1 MFSSIKTIL
10 IALMIAAILV
20 VSVAVLIFA
29 VSEHEA
35 LYLEA
40 VESDLDALSTNM
52 ADDIVGLMAN
62 DPDPFELSIPLLRLD
77 RYDNVKYASILDGKG
92 KLLHSYY
99 GQAVAPEEQALLS
112 AREFDPGSIQ
122 PGMSKTESEL
132 VAFKPI
138 GAAQLGLG
146 YLLIV
151 NDIRG
156 PLDQSRRA
164 LLLNVAPLALV
175 VVTLSIVAAF
185 MLHHKMLS
193 PLTRLSRFA
202 RDVERTK
209 DYRLRIEVAGRNEV
223 AALGHNINRMMST
236 INSETDK
243 NLKQTR
249 KLIEQRKTMERLA
262 NFDSLTGLPNRQFFM
277 ESLSIELTRA
287 RRAGQDVA
295 LMFFDLDGFKGVNDS
310 FGHETGDLLLIEVSK
325 RIKDHMRGG
334 DLISRLGGDEFLIL
348 LHNNPDEFTLVNIAD
363 RMIEGLQKP
372 FSIKNWEINTGVSIG
387 IARASD
393 AGYDLSKFVSNA
405 DVAMYRSK
413 MTGRGVYTL
422 FAQEMM
428 EDAKR
433 KLQIAN
439 AIGAAIEGD
448 EFALVYQGKVSPAE
462 DLVGFEANLRWFSPT
477 LGAVFPN
484 EFIPIAEQS
493 GKMPS
498 VTRWVLER
506 LCLDMPRIHEIIGK
520 KLTVS
525 VNLSALD
532 LKQPDL
538 FEFVEGLI
546 AKYQIDPAWLEFE
559 VTESAY
565 LENFDMASHFFQAA
579 RQTGCSLALDD
590 FGTGYSSLSYLTKI
604 PISTL
609 KIDREFVNNLGSSQK
624 DCLVTEAIIGMARR
638 LQLKICAEGVET
650 REQFDFLVENGCDQL
665 QGYLFFKPVLLQDL
679 TARPNETRELR
690 LAGRG

>member
-1 MFSSIKTIL
+1 MFSSIKTTL
-10 IALMIAAILV
+10 IALMIAAILI
-20 VSVAVLIFA
+20 VSVSVLIFA
-29 VSEHEA
+29 VSEHET

-52 ADDIVGLMAN
+52 ADDIVGLMAS

-77 RYDNVKYASILDGKG
+77 QYDNVKYASILDAEG
-92 KLLHSYY
+92 KLLHGYY

-112 AREFDPGSIQ
+112 AREFDPDSIQ
-122 PGMSKTESEL
+122 PGMSETEDEL
-132 VAFKPI
+132 IALKPI
-138 GAAQLGLG
+138 GEERLRLG

-151 NDIRG
+151 NDIGG

-185 MLHHKMLS
+185 LLHHKMLS

-209 DYRLRIEVAGRNEV
+209 DYRLTVKVEGQNEV

-236 INSETDK
+236 INSETEK

-249 KLIEQRKTMERLA
+249 KLIEQQKAMERLA

-325 RIKDHMRGG
+325 RIKNYMRGG
-334 DLISRLGGDEFLIL
+334 DLLSRLGGDEFLIL
-348 LHNNPDEFTLVNIAD
+348 LHNNPNEFTLVNIAD
-363 RMIEGLQKP
+363 RIIEGLQRP
-372 FSIKNWEINTGVSIG
+372 FSINNWEINTGVSIG

-448 EFALVYQGKVSPAE
+448 EFALVYQGKVSPAA

-477 LGAVFPN
+477 LGLVFPS

-493 GKMPS
+493 GKMVS

-506 LCLDMPRIHEIIGK
+506 LCRDMPRIHEITGK

-538 FEFVEGLI
+538 FEFVSGLL
-546 AKYQIDPAWLEFE
+546 ATYQIDPAWLEFE
-559 VTESAY
+559 ITESAY

-579 RQTGCSLALDD
+579 SQTGCSLALDD

-604 PISTL
+604 PINTL
-609 KIDREFVNNLGSSQK
+609 KIDRQFVNNLGSSEK

-638 LQLKICAEGVET
+638 LKLKICAEGVET
-650 REQFDFLVENGCDQL
+650 REQFDFLVKSGCDQV
-665 QGYLFFKPVLLQDL
+665 QGYLFFKPTLLRDL
-679 TARPNETRELR
+679 TARPGMK
-690 LAGRG
+690 LAG

>member
-1 MFSSIKTIL
+1 MFSSIKTTL
-10 IALMIAAILV
+10 IALIISAILI
-20 VSVAVLIFA
+20 VSVFVLILA
-29 VSEHEA
+29 VSEHED

-52 ADDIVGLMAN
+52 ADDIVGLMAS
-62 DPDPFELSIPLLRLD
+62 DPDPFELTIPLLRLD
-77 RYDNVKYASILDGKG
+77 RYDNVKYARILDAEG
-92 KLLHSYY
+92 KLLQGYY
-99 GQAVAPEEQALLS
+99 GQAVAPEDQIPVPDRA
-112 AREFDPGSIQ
+112 FDPGSIQ
-122 PGMSKTESEL
+122 PGMSETEDEL
-132 VAFKPI
+132 VALKLI
-138 GAAQLGLG
+138 GEARLPLG

-164 LLLNVAPLALV
+164 LLLNVAPFALV
-175 VVTLSIVAAF
+175 VVTLAIVATF
-185 MLHHKMLS
+185 LLHHKMLS

-209 DYRLRIEVAGRNEV
+209 DYRLRIEVAGQHEV
-223 AALGHNINRMMST
+223 AVLGHNINRMMST

-243 NLKQTR
+243 NLKQTQ
-249 KLIEQRKTMERLA
+249 KLIEQQKAMERLA

-277 ESLSIELTRA
+277 QSLSIELTRA
-287 RRAGQDVA
+287 QRAGRDVA

-334 DLISRLGGDEFLIL
+334 DLVFRLGGDEFLIL
-348 LHNNPDEFTLVNIAD
+348 LHNDPDEFTLVNIAD

-413 MTGRGVYTL
+413 MTGRGVYTF

-439 AIGAAIEGD
+439 SINSAIEND
-448 EFALVYQGKVSPAE
+448 EFALVYQGKVSPAAE
-462 DLVGFEANLRWFSPT
+462 LVGFEANLRWFSPK

-493 GKMPS
+493 GKMTG

-506 LCLDMPRIHEIIGK
+506 LCRDMPRIHEITGK

-538 FEFVEGLI
+538 FEFVLGLI
-546 AKYQIDPAWLEFE
+546 AKYEIDPALLEFE

-565 LENFDMASHFFQAA
+565 LENFDMASRFFQAA
-579 RQTGCSLALDD
+579 SQAGCSLALDD

-604 PISTL
+604 PLNTL
-609 KIDREFVNNLGSSQK
+609 KIDRQFVQNLGSSEK

-638 LQLKICAEGVET
+638 LKLKICAEGVET
-650 REQFDFLVENGCDQL
+650 REQFDFLVESGCDQV
-665 QGYLFFKPVLLQDL
+665 QGYLFFKPVLLRDL
-679 TARPNETRELR
+679 TARPYETRELR
-690 LAGRG
+690 LARRG

>member
-1 MFSSIKTIL
+1 MFSSIKTTL
-10 IALMIAAILV
+10 IALMVSAIII
-20 VSVAVLIFA
+20 VSFSVLISA

-77 RYDNVKYASILDGKG
+77 QYDNVKYARILDAEG
-92 KLLHSYY
+92 KLLQGYY
-99 GQAVAPEEQALLS
+99 GQAGAPEDQKPPLPA
-112 AREFDPGSIQ
+112 AEFDPDSIQ
-122 PGMSKTESEL
+122 PGMSETESEL
-132 VAFKPI
+132 VALKPI
-138 GAAQLGLG
+138 GEERLRLG

-185 MLHHKMLS
+185 LLHHKMLS

-209 DYRLRIEVAGRNEV
+209 DYRLRVRVEGQNEV

-236 INSETDK
+236 INSETEK

-287 RRAGQDVA
+287 QRAGQDVA
-295 LMFFDLDGFKGVNDS
+295 LMFFDLDEFKGVNDS

-334 DLISRLGGDEFLIL
+334 DLMARLGGDEFLIL
-348 LHNNPDEFTLVNIAD
+348 LHNNPDEFTLVNIAN
-363 RMIEGLQKP
+363 RIIEGLQRP
-372 FSIKNWEINTGVSIG
+372 FTINNWEINTGVSIG

-428 EDAKR
+428 EDARR

-439 AIGAAIEGD
+439 SIGAAIEGD
-448 EFALVYQGKVSPAE
+448 EFALVYQGKVSPEA
-462 DLVGFEANLRWFSPT
+462 DLVGFEANLRWFSPK
-477 LGAVFPN
+477 LGAVFPS

-493 GKMPS
+493 GKMVS
-498 VTRWVLER
+498 LTRWVLER
-506 LCLDMPRIHEIIGK
+506 LCRDMPRIHEITGK

-532 LKQPDL
+532 LKKPGL
-538 FEFVEGLI
+538 FEFIAGLL
-546 AKYQIDPAWLEFE
+546 ATYQIDPAWLEFE

-565 LENFDMASHFFQAA
+565 LENFDMANRFFQATSQA
-579 RQTGCSLALDD
+579 GCSLALDD

-604 PISTL
+604 PINTL
-609 KIDREFVNNLGSSQK
+609 KIDRQFVNNLGSSEK

-638 LQLKICAEGVET
+638 LHLKICAEGVET

-665 QGYLFFKPVLLQDL
+665 QGYLFFKPVRLQEL
-679 TARPNETRELR
+679 TARPGMK
-690 LAGRG
+690 LAG

>member
-1 MFSSIKTIL
+1 MFSSIKTTL
-10 IALMIAAILV
+10 VALMISAILI
-20 VSVAVLIFA
+20 VSIAVLIFA
-29 VSEHEA
+29 VSEHET

-52 ADDIVGLMAN
+52 ADDIVGLMAS

-77 RYDNVKYASILDGKG
+77 QYDNVKYASILDAEG
-92 KLLHSYY
+92 KLLHGYY

-112 AREFDPGSIQ
+112 AREFDPDSIQ
-122 PGMSKTESEL
+122 PGMSETEDEL
-132 VAFKPI
+132 IALKPI
-138 GAAQLGLG
+138 GEARLRLG

-151 NDIRG
+151 NDIGG

-175 VVTLSIVAAF
+175 VVTLAIVAAVL
-185 MLHHKMLS
+185 LHHKMLS

-209 DYRLRIEVAGRNEV
+209 DYRLRAKVEGQNEV
-223 AALGHNINRMMST
+223 AALGQNINRMMST

-249 KLIEQRKTMERLA
+249 KLIEQRKAMERLA

-334 DLISRLGGDEFLIL
+334 DLLSRLGGDEFLIL
-348 LHNNPDEFTLVNIAD
+348 LHNNPNEFTLVNIAD
-363 RMIEGLQKP
+363 RIIEGLQRP
-372 FSIKNWEINTGVSIG
+372 FSINNWEINTGVSIG

-448 EFALVYQGKVSPAE
+448 EFALVYQGKVSPEA
-462 DLVGFEANLRWFSPT
+462 DLVGFEANLRWFSPK

-493 GKMPS
+493 GKMVS

-506 LCLDMPRIHEIIGK
+506 LCRDMPRIHEITGK

-532 LKQPDL
+532 LKKPGL
-538 FEFVEGLI
+538 FEFIAGLL
-546 AKYQIDPAWLEFE
+546 ATYQIDPAWLEFE

-565 LENFDMASHFFQAA
+565 LENFDMANRFFQATSQA
-579 RQTGCSLALDD
+579 GCSLALDD

-604 PISTL
+604 PINTL
-609 KIDREFVNNLGSSQK
+609 KIDRQFVNNLGSSEK
-624 DCLVTEAIIGMARR
+624 DCLVTEAIIGMAKR
-638 LQLKICAEGVET
+638 LKLKICAEGVET
-650 REQFDFLVENGCDQL
+650 RKQFDFLVESGCDQV
-665 QGYLFFKPVLLQDL
+665 QGYLFFKPVLLRDL
-679 TARPNETRELR
+679 TALPGMKR
-690 LAGRG
+690 AG

>member
-1 MFSSIKTIL
+1 MFSSIKTTL
-10 IALMIAAILV
+10 IALMVSAIII
-20 VSVAVLIFA
+20 VSFSVLIFA

-77 RYDNVKYASILDGKG
+77 QYDNVKYARILDAEG
-92 KLLHSYY
+92 KLLQGYY
-99 GQAVAPEEQALLS
+99 GQAGAPEDQKPPLPA
-112 AREFDPGSIQ
+112 AKFDPGSIQ
-122 PGMSKTESEL
+122 PGMSETEGEL
-132 VAFKPI
+132 VALKPI
-138 GAAQLGLG
+138 GEERLRLG

-185 MLHHKMLS
+185 LLHHKMLS

-249 KLIEQRKTMERLA
+249 KLIEQRKAMERLA

-287 RRAGQDVA
+287 RRASQDVA

-334 DLISRLGGDEFLIL
+334 DLMARLGGDEFLIL
-348 LHNNPDEFTLVNIAD
+348 LHNNPDEFTLVNIAN
-363 RMIEGLQKP
+363 RIIEGLQRP
-372 FSIKNWEINTGVSIG
+372 FTINNWEINTGVSIG

-428 EDAKR
+428 EDARR

-439 AIGAAIEGD
+439 SIGAAIEGD
-448 EFALVYQGKVSPAE
+448 EFALVYQGKVSPEA
-462 DLVGFEANLRWFSPT
+462 DLVGFEANLRWFSPK

-493 GKMPS
+493 GKMVS
-498 VTRWVLER
+498 LTRWVLER
-506 LCLDMPRIHEIIGK
+506 LCRDMPRIHEITGK

-532 LKQPDL
+532 LKKPGL
-538 FEFVEGLI
+538 FEFIAGLL
-546 AKYQIDPAWLEFE
+546 ATYQIDPAWLEFE

-565 LENFDMASHFFQAA
+565 LENFDMANRFFQATSQA
-579 RQTGCSLALDD
+579 GCSLALDD

-604 PISTL
+604 PINTL
-609 KIDREFVNNLGSSQK
+609 KIDRQFVNNLGSSEK

-638 LQLKICAEGVET
+638 LHLKICAEGVET

-665 QGYLFFKPVLLQDL
+665 QGYLFFKPVRLQEL
-679 TARPNETRELR
+679 TARPGMK
-690 LAGRG
+690 LAG

>member
-1 MFSSIKTIL
+1 MFSSIKTTL
-10 IALMIAAILV
+10 IALMISAILI
-20 VSVAVLIFA
+20 VSFSVLIFA

-35 LYLEA
+35 LYLKA

-62 DPDPFELSIPLLRLD
+62 DPDPFELELKLLLLD
-77 RYDNVKYASILDGKG
+77 RYDNVKYASILDAEGKAVY
-92 KLLHSYY
+92 LYY
-99 GQAVAPEEQALLS
+99 GQAVAPEDQTSLP

-122 PGMSKTESEL
+122 PGMSETEGEL
-132 VAFKPI
+132 VALKLI
-138 GAAQLGLG
+138 GEARLPLG

-164 LLLNVAPLALV
+164 LLFNVAPLALV
-175 VVTLSIVAAF
+175 VVTLAIMAAF
-185 MLHHKMLS
+185 LLHHKMLS

-209 DYRLRIEVAGRNEV
+209 DYRLRIEVAGQNEV
-223 AALGHNINRMMST
+223 AVLGHNINRMMST

-243 NLKQTR
+243 NLKHTR
-249 KLIEQRKTMERLA
+249 KLIEQRKAMERLA

-348 LHNNPDEFTLVNIAD
+348 VHNDPDEFTLVNIAD
-363 RMIEGLQKP
+363 RIIEGLQKP

-422 FAQEMM
+422 FAEEMM

-439 AIGAAIEGD
+439 SIGAAIEND
-448 EFALVYQGKVSPAE
+448 EFALVYQGKVSPEA
-462 DLVGFEANLRWFSPT
+462 DLIGFEANLRWFSPK

-493 GKMPS
+493 GKMAS

-506 LCLDMPRIHEIIGK
+506 LCRDMPQVHEIVGK

-532 LKQPDL
+532 LKKPGL

-565 LENFDMASHFFQAA
+565 LENFDMASDFFQAA
-579 RQTGCSLALDD
+579 SQTGCSLALDD

-604 PISTL
+604 PINTL
-609 KIDREFVNNLGSSQK
+609 KIDRQFVHNLSVSEK
-624 DCLVTEAIIGMARR
+624 DMLVTKAIIGMARR
-638 LQLKICAEGVET
+638 LKLKICAEGVET
-650 REQFDFLVENGCDQL
+650 REQFNFLVESGCDQI
-665 QGYLFFKPVLLQDL
+665 QGYLFFKPVLLRDL
-679 TARPNETRELR
+679 SARPDMKR
-690 LAGRG
+690 AG

>member
-1 MFSSIKTIL
+1 MLFSSIKTTL
-10 IALMIAAILV
+10 IALMVSAILIV
-20 VSVAVLIFA
+20 GFCVLIFA
-29 VSEHEA
+29 VSEHET

-40 VESDLDALSTNM
+40 VKSDLDGLSANM
-52 ADDIVGLMAN
+52 ASDLVSLMAH
-62 DPDPFELSIPLLRLD
+62 DPDPFELSIRLLRLE
-77 RYDNVKYASILDGKG
+77 RYDNVKYARILDTEGN
-92 KLLHSYY
+92 LLQGYY
-99 GQAVAPEEQALLS
+99 GRALQPEEQTLLPGG
-112 AREFDPGSIQ
+112 EIDPRSTQ
-122 PGMSKTESEL
+122 PGMSATQSEL
-132 VAFKPI
+132 VALKLI
-138 GAAQLGLG
+138 GEERLPLG

-156 PLDQSRRA
+156 PLDQSRQA

-175 VVTLSIVAAF
+175 VVTLAIMGAF
-185 MLHHKMLS
+185 LLHHKMLS

-236 INSETDK
+236 INNETEK

-249 KLIEQRKTMERLA
+249 KLIEQRKAMERLA

-277 ESLSIELTRA
+277 QSLSLELTRA
-287 RRAGQDVA
+287 RRAGQDLA

-334 DLISRLGGDEFLIL
+334 DLIARLGGDEFLIL
-348 LHNNPDEFTLVNIAD
+348 LHNNPDEFTLVNIAN
-363 RMIEGLQKP
+363 RIIEGLQRP
-372 FSIKNWEINTGVSIG
+372 FGMNNWEINTGVSIG

-413 MTGRGVYTL
+413 MAGRGVYTL

-428 EDAKR
+428 EDARR

-439 AIGAAIEGD
+439 SISSAIEND
-448 EFALVYQGKVSPAE
+448 EFALVYQGKVSPKA
-462 DLVGFEANLRWFSPT
+462 DLIGFEANLRWFSPK

-493 GKMPS
+493 GKMAS

-506 LCLDMPRIHEIIGK
+506 LCRDMPRVHEIVGK

-532 LKQPDL
+532 LKKPGL

-546 AKYQIDPAWLEFE
+546 ATYQIDPAWLEFE

-565 LENFDMASHFFQAA
+565 LENFDMASGFFQAA
-579 RQTGCSLALDD
+579 RQMGCSLALDD

-604 PISTL
+604 PINTL
-609 KIDREFVNNLGSSQK
+609 KIDRQFVQNLGVSEK
-624 DCLVTEAIIGMARR
+624 DMLVAKTIIGMARR
-638 LQLKICAEGVET
+638 LRLKICAEGVET
-650 REQFDFLVENGCDQL
+650 SEQFDFLVENGCDQL
-665 QGYLFFKPVLLQDL
+665 QGYLFFKPVRLQDL
-679 TARPNETRELR
+679 TMRPDMKR
-690 LAGRG
+690 AG

>member
-10 IALMIAAILV
+10 IALMISAILI
-20 VSVAVLIFA
+20 VSVSVLIFA
-29 VSEHEA
+29 VSEHET

-52 ADDIVGLMAN
+52 ADDIVGLMAK
-62 DPDPFELSIPLLRLD
+62 DPDPFELAIPLLRLD
-77 RYDNVKYASILDGKG
+77 RYDNVKYASILDAEG
-92 KLLHSYY
+92 KLLQGYY
-99 GQAVAPEEQALLS
+99 GQAVAPEEQALLP

-122 PGMSKTESEL
+122 PGMSETEDEL
-132 VAFKPI
+132 VALKRI
-138 GAAQLGLG
+138 GEARLPLG

-175 VVTLSIVAAF
+175 VVTLAIVAAF
-185 MLHHKMLS
+185 LLHHKMLS

-202 RDVERTK
+202 RDVESTK
-209 DYRLRIEVAGRNEV
+209 DYRLRIEVAGQNEV
-223 AALGHNINRMMST
+223 AVLGHNINRMMST

-243 NLKQTR
+243 NLKQTQ
-249 KLIEQRKTMERLA
+249 KLIEQSKAMERLA

-348 LHNNPDEFTLVNIAD
+348 LHNDPDEFTLVNIAD
-363 RMIEGLQKP
+363 RIIEGLQKP

-413 MTGRGVYTL
+413 MTGRGIYTL

-433 KLQIAN
+433 KLQVAN
-439 AIGAAIEGD
+439 SIGAAIEND
-448 EFALVYQGKVSPAE
+448 EFVLVYQGKVSPAE
-462 DLVGFEANLRWFSPT
+462 DLIGFEANLRWFSPK

-493 GKMPS
+493 GKMAS

-506 LCLDMPRIHEIIGK
+506 LCRDMPRIHEITGK

-532 LKQPDL
+532 LKKPGL
-538 FEFVEGLI
+538 FEFVSGLL

-579 RQTGCSLALDD
+579 SQMGCSLALDD

-604 PISTL
+604 PINTL
-609 KIDREFVNNLGSSQK
+609 KIDRQFVNNLGVSEK
-624 DCLVTEAIIGMARR
+624 DMLVTQAIIGMARR
-638 LQLKICAEGVET
+638 LKLKICAEGVET
-650 REQFDFLVENGCDQL
+650 REQFDFLVKNGCDQL
-665 QGYLFFKPVLLQDL
+665 QGYLFFKPVLLRDL
-679 TARPNETRELR
+679 TARPTK
-690 LAGRG
+690 LAS